1 MVRIC
6 GIIAY
11 FRHFSAMLQCR
22 NKTCLIILNRF
33 SMKQRIFSGIQ
44 PSGNLHIGNY
54 LGAVKQWVGLQ
65 DEYESIFCVVD
76 MHAITVPQDPKELRQ
91 KTLEIA
97 KTYLA
102 AGIDP
107 AKSSLFI
114 QSHVPE
120 HAELMWLLNTIAKNG
135 DLTKMTQFK
144 DKAHVDFDDFEEGLT
159 YLEDVNNS
167 ETSDSDEFEV
177 AMMGGHNRAMS
188 QFVKDIKDD
197 FRNQILKPFN
207 SVGVGLFDYP
217 VLMAADILL
226 YDTAVVPVGDDQ
238 LQHVELTRTLARRFN
253 DRFGETFRI
262 PEARIMKEG
271 ARIMGLDDPT
281 RKMSKSAESQY
292 NAIALSD
299 DPDTVR
305 KKIKKAVTDSGSEIV
320 YEESKPALRNLINIY
335 TLLSG
340 IPNSEIEAKYS
351 GKGYGDF
358 KADLAEV
365 IVEFLAPFQERIA
378 GYSDEETLRILRDGA
393 DRVRPIAQSKLREVK
408 GKMGFLV
415 S

>member
-1 MVRIC
+1 
-6 GIIAY
+6 
-11 FRHFSAMLQCR
+11 
-22 NKTCLIILNRF
+22 
-33 SMKQRIFSGIQ
+33 MKQRIFSGIQ

-76 MHAITVPQDPKELRQ
+76 MHAITVPQDPEMLRS

-107 AKSSLFI
+107 SKSSLFV

-120 HAELMWLLNTIAKNG
+120 HTELMWLLNTITKNG

-144 DKAHVDFDDFEEGLT
+144 DKALVDFDKMELAFEDLLRKDF
-159 YLEDVNNS
+159 DSS
-167 ETSDSDEFEV
+167 ETVKKILEAENISFEDY
-177 AMMGGHNRAMS
+177 AQRSSKIDKEMMLNVYDA
-188 QFVKDIKDD
+188 FK
-197 FRNQILKPFN
+197 RNFN

-262 PEARIMKEG
+262 PEPRIMKEG

-281 RKMSKSAESQY
+281 KKMSKSAESQY

-299 DPDTVR
+299 DVDTVR

-320 YEESKPALRNLINIY
+320 YEDSKPALRNLINIY

-340 IPNSEIEAKYS
+340 IPNAEIEAKYS

-358 KADLAEV
+358 KADLAEI
-365 IVEFLAPFQERIA
+365 IVEFLAPFQERVA
-378 GYSDEETLRILRDGA
+378 GLSDEETLRILRDGA
-393 DRVRPIAQSKLREVK
+393 ERVRPIASAKLREVK
-408 GKMGFLV
+408 EQMGFLI
-415 S
+415 